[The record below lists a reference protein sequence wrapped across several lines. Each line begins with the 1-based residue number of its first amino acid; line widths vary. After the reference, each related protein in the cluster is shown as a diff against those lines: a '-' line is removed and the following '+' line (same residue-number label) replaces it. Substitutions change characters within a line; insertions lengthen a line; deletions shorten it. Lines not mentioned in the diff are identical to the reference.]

1 VLIVPAVAKRSGVQ
15 VVDIRRRNKQAVHLS
30 TTPMTNITFITH
42 TDGLYGANRS
52 LLALLSEAKTHG
64 VEPSVIVPSVADM
77 SQKLSEMDIPYTAAP
92 IKQWMSRQRWKA
104 PARLAMN
111 LLLLP
116 RLANQLR
123 RWGTDRIH
131 TNSSVT
137 PIGALLGAVTG
148 TPHTWHVREFGSLD
162 YGLRHDWG
170 QGVFEWG
177 LSRAQ
182 GIVSVSRVV
191 KETVLANVTA
201 PCSVIYNGVI
211 TESELET
218 MPDQMPSAGSREGA
232 YTFSL
237 LGWIRPEK
245 GQAEAI
251 RALAHLV
258 EDGLNVRLL
267 IAGTGEEAY
276 ENEIRELV
284 AARSLGDYVE
294 FLGFVDDP
302 YEVYE
307 QSDAVLVA
315 SMHEAMGRVT
325 AEGMAAMRPII
336 GHNQAG
342 TGELVTHEKD
352 GLLYD
357 GTVDD
362 LAAKMKDLATDD
374 PSVSARMG
382 EEGWRKAR
390 TWFTVEGY
398 AARVY
403 RAMGQSSSVS
413 AALRG

>member
-1 VLIVPAVAKRSGVQ
+1 
-15 VVDIRRRNKQAVHLS
+15 
-30 TTPMTNITFITH
+30 MTNITFITH

-52 LLALLSEAKTHG
+52 MLALLSEAKTHG
-64 VEPSVIVPSVADM
+64 VEPSVIVPSVGDM
-77 SQKLSEMDIPYTAAP
+77 SQKLDEMSIPYTAAP
-92 IKQWMSRQRWKA
+92 IKQWMSKNRWKA
-104 PARLAMN
+104 PARLGMN

-116 RLANQLR
+116 RLYRQLE
-123 RWGTDRIH
+123 RWKTDIIH

-137 PIGALLGAVTG
+137 PIGAMLAEVVRC
-148 TPHTWHVREFGSLD
+148 PHIWHVREFGSLD
-162 YGLRHDWG
+162 YGYKHDWA

-177 LSRAQ
+177 LSRSQ
-182 GIVSVSRVV
+182 RIISVSKVV
-191 KETVLANVTA
+191 KEIVLGNVTA

-211 TESELET
+211 TEGELEK
-218 MPDQMPSAGSREGA
+218 MPAQMPSAGSRDVA

-245 GQAEAI
+245 GQADAI

-258 EDGLNVRLL
+258 HDGLNVRLL

-276 ENEIRELV
+276 KNEIRELV
-284 AARSLGDYVE
+284 AARSLDDHVE

-307 QSDAVLVA
+307 QSDAVLVT
-315 SMHEAMGRVT
+315 STHEAMGRVT

-342 TGELVTHEKD
+342 TGELVAHEKD

-357 GTVDD
+357 GTVND
-362 LAAKMKDLATDD
+362 LAAKMKDLATGD

-403 RAMGQSSSVS
+403 RAMGLYSSVS